1 MLNRFCLAALCLSLA
16 PSAWC
21 GAPFSFESAPG
32 RLPKNVVP
40 LSYDVAIVPDADTL
54 RLTGTESVKLQFRAA
69 TATVQFNSLNET
81 LSHVLLDGKPVKSVT
96 SSDERQLTT
105 VTLTKPVTGLHTLS
119 FSYGGKIETQP
130 QGLFAQKYT
139 KSGGGQAVL
148 LSTQMEATDARRM
161 FPCWDEPAFRA
172 YFHLTVTVP
181 KSWATVGNMPVARRT
196 VHGQSATVSFERSP
210 KMPSYLVEFTAG
222 DLREVSAARGGT
234 RFGVWAVAGQEQ
246 DGAVALAS
254 AQDILADYNDYFA
267 HPYPLPKLDSIAVPG
282 GFSGAMENWGAITYN
297 DRVLLVG
304 PSSTM
309 QNRQTVFSIQA
320 HEMAHQWFGDLVT
333 MGWWDDTWLNESFA
347 SWLAAKET
355 AARHPQWHW
364 WEEEDDSKESAMAA
378 DARATSH
385 AIEQHVTDELQAAN
399 SFDSDITYSKGEA
412 LLRMLEAY
420 LGEDVF
426 RQGIRSYIKD
436 RAYSNAAAADLW
448 NALGHASGKNV
459 PAVAAPWIEK
469 PGFPLVHV
477 TATCDSSGNRS
488 VTLRQKRFLLNG
500 GGAGAGSTGAGSTG
514 AGSAGA
520 GSANAGS
527 ANAAEWQVPLRIRSG
542 AASPRN
548 LLLDTQGQKAA
559 AGRCDEALSVN
570 ADAVGY
576 YRVQYDADTLAVNTR
591 LFPSAVDGDRIALL
605 DDQWAMVGSGEAS
618 LQNFLAL
625 ASAMDADRDARAW
638 QQIVRALAIIEYAE
652 RGSPGHQA
660 FAAYARALI
669 KPVADGLGW
678 DALPTETPDVGDLR
692 DTLLRDLSRWDDQA
706 TIDEARRRFAAFVQD
721 PQSLSADAQATL
733 LAIVG
738 QNADAATFAQLHTL
752 AKSAKD
758 DTFLQ
763 RCYVALARV
772 RDPDLARQVVQIALS
787 DEVPPQANTLGL
799 RLIVTLAR
807 EHPRLSWDTYIAH
820 QDELMKSVASE
831 VRPLVIAEQPPA
843 VYWDALPLD
852 QLEAWVRANIPAG
865 ASDNLARGMETAHHL
880 AAQKLALVK
889 AADAYLASARRAAR

>member
-1 MLNRFCLAALCLSLA
+1 MLNRFYFAALCCLLAA

-40 LSYDVAIVPDADTL
+40 VSYEVAVVPDADAL
-54 RLTGTESVKLQFRAA
+54 RFTGTESVRLQFRTA

-81 LSHVLLDGKPVKSVT
+81 LSHVLFDGKPVKSVI
-96 SSDERQLTT
+96 SSNEQQLTT
-105 VTLTKPVTGLHTLS
+105 VTLTTPAAGLHTLS
-119 FSYGGKIETQP
+119 FSYAGKIETQP

-139 KSGGGQAVL
+139 KPGGGRAVM

-172 YFHLTVTVP
+172 TFHLTVTVP
-181 KSWATVGNMPVARRT
+181 KSWATVGNMPIAHRVE
-196 VHGQSATVSFERSP
+196 HGQSATVSFQRSP

-222 DLREVSAARGGT
+222 DLREVSAERGGT
-234 RFGVWAVAGQEQ
+234 RFGVWAVAGHEQ
-246 DGAVALAS
+246 DGTVALAS
-254 AQDILADYNDYFA
+254 AQAILADYNDYFA
-267 HPYPLPKLDSIAVPG
+267 YPYPLPKLDSIAVPG

-297 DRVLLVG
+297 DQALLVS
-304 PSSTM
+304 PSSAM
-309 QNRQTVFSIQA
+309 QDRQTVFSIQA

-355 AARHPQWHW
+355 AARNPKWRW
-364 WEEEDDSKESAMAA
+364 WEQEDESKESAMAA

-385 AIEQHVTDELQAAN
+385 AIEQHVTDELQAAE

-420 LGEDVF
+420 IGEDVF
-426 RQGIRSYIKD
+426 REGIRSYVRS

-459 PAVAAPWIEK
+459 PAVAAQWIEK
-469 PGFPLVHV
+469 PGFPLVSV
-477 TATCDSSGNRS
+477 TAACDSSGNRS
-488 VTLRQKRFLLNG
+488 ITLSQKRFLLNG
-500 GGAGAGSTGAGSTG
+500 SGANGAL
-514 AGSAGA
+514 
-520 GSANAGS
+520 
-527 ANAAEWQVPLRIRSG
+527 WQVPLRIRSG
-542 AASPRN
+542 TADPRN
-548 LLLDTQGQKAA
+548 VLLDSQEQKTP

-576 YRVQYDADTLAVNTR
+576 YRVQYDAGTLAVNTR
-591 LFPSAVDGDRIALL
+591 AFPGAADGDRIALL
-605 DDQWAMVGSGEAS
+605 DDQWALVGSGEAS

-625 ASAMDADRDARAW
+625 ASSMGADRDARAW
-638 QQIVRALAIIEYAE
+638 DQIVRALAIIEYAE
-652 RGSPGHQA
+652 RGSPGHEA

-669 KPVADGLGW
+669 KPMADELGW
-678 DALPTETPDVGDLR
+678 DALPAETPDVSDLR
-692 DTLLRDLSRWDDQA
+692 DTLLRDLSRWGDQT

-721 PQSLSADAQATL
+721 PHSLSADAQTTL
-733 LAIVG
+733 LTIVG

-752 AKSAKD
+752 AKDAKD
-758 DTFLQ
+758 DTFKE
-763 RCYVALARV
+763 RCYSALARV

-787 DEVPPQANTLGL
+787 DELPPQSNSLGR
-799 RLIVTLAR
+799 RLILGLAR
-807 EHPRLSWDTYIAH
+807 EHPRLSWDTYTAN
-820 QDELMKSVASE
+820 QDQLMKSLSSTD
-831 VRPLVIAEQPPA
+831 RPLRVAQQTPV

-865 ASDNLARGMETAHHL
+865 VSDNLARGMETAHHM
-880 AAQKLALVK
+880 AEQKLALVK
-889 AADAYLASARRAAR
+889 AADMYLTSAKHAAS

>member
-1 MLNRFCLAALCLSLA
+1 MNIAMSNRARACFAALCCSLA

-40 LSYDVAIVPDADTL
+40 VSYEVAIVPDVDAL
-54 RLTGTESVKLQFRAA
+54 RFTGTESVQLQFRAA

-81 LSHVLLDGKPVKSVT
+81 LSQVLLDGRPVKSVT
-96 SSDERQLTT
+96 SSDEQQLTT
-105 VTLTKPVTGLHTLS
+105 VTLAGPLTGLHTLS
-119 FSYGGKIETQP
+119 FTYGGKIEALP

-139 KSGGGQAVL
+139 KPDGARAVL
-148 LSTQMEATDARRM
+148 LSTQFEATDARRM
-161 FPCWDEPAFRA
+161 FPCWDEPSFRA

-181 KSWATVGNMPVARRT
+181 KSWATVGNMPIARRI
-196 VHGQSATVSFERSP
+196 VHGQLATVSFQRSP
-210 KMPSYLVEFTAG
+210 KMSSYLVEFTGG

-234 RFGVWAVAGQEQ
+234 RFAVWAVAGHEQ

-304 PSSTM
+304 ASSTM

-355 AARHPQWHW
+355 AARYPDWRW
-364 WEEEDDSKESAMAA
+364 WEQQDETRESAMGA

-385 AIEQHVTDELQAAN
+385 AIEQHVTNELEAIN

-420 LGEDVF
+420 IGEDVF
-426 RQGIRSYIKD
+426 RQGIRNYIKS

-448 NALGHASGKNV
+448 NALGQASGKNIS
-459 PAVAAPWIEK
+459 AVAAQWIEK
-469 PGFPLVHV
+469 PGFPLVSV
-477 TATCDSSGNRS
+477 AAACDSSGNRS
-488 VTLRQKRFLLNG
+488 VTLSQKRFLLEG
-500 GGAGAGSTGAGSTG
+500 
-514 AGSAGA
+514 
-520 GSANAGS
+520 GSANT
-527 ANAAEWQVPLRIRSG
+527 AAWLVPLRIRAGG
-542 AASPRN
+542 AAPRN
-548 LLLDTQGQKAA
+548 LLLDTQGQKSA

-591 LFPSAVDGDRIALL
+591 LFPGAVDGDRIALL
-605 DDQWAMVGSGEAS
+605 DDQWALVGSGGAS
-618 LQNFLAL
+618 LQSFLAL
-625 ASAMDADRDARAW
+625 ASSMGADRDARAW
-638 QQIVRALAIIEYAE
+638 QQIARALAIIEYAE

-669 KPVADGLGW
+669 KPVADQLGW
-678 DALPTETPDVGDLR
+678 DAAPQETPNVGALR

-721 PQSLSADAQATL
+721 PHAVSADAQATL
-733 LAIVG
+733 VAIVA
-738 QNADAATFAQLHTL
+738 QNADAATFAQLHAL
-752 AKSAKD
+752 AKGAKD
-758 DTFLQ
+758 DTFMQ
-763 RCYVALARV
+763 RCYVALSRV

-787 DEVPPQANTLGL
+787 DELPPQANTLGL
-799 RLIVTLAR
+799 RMVLNLAR
-807 EHPRLSWDTYIAH
+807 EHPRLSWETYIAR
-820 QDELMKSVASE
+820 QDQLMKSVSSE
-831 VRPLVIAEQPPA
+831 GRPVVIAEQTPA
-843 VYWDALPLD
+843 AYWDALPLD
-852 QLEAWVRANIPAG
+852 QLEAWARANIAKG
-865 ASDNLARGMETAHHL
+865 ASGNLARGMETAHHL
-880 AAQKLALVK
+880 AAQKSALVK
-889 AADAYLASARRAAR
+889 AADLYLASATHAAR

>member
-1 MLNRFCLAALCLSLA
+1 MLDRTQFYFAALCCALA
-16 PSAWC
+16 PAAWC
-21 GAPFSFESAPG
+21 GATFSFESAPG

-40 LSYDVAIVPDADTL
+40 ISYDVRIVPDADAL
-54 RLTGTESVKLQFRAA
+54 RLTGTESVQLQFRAA

-81 LSHVLLDGKPVKSVT
+81 LNHVLLDGKPVKSVT
-96 SSDERQLTT
+96 SNDEQQLTT
-105 VTLTKPVTGLHTLS
+105 VTLTRPVSGLHTLS
-119 FSYGGKIETQP
+119 FSYSGKIETQP

-139 KSGGGQAVL
+139 KPGGGQAVL

-161 FPCWDEPAFRA
+161 FPCWDEPSFRA

-181 KSWATVGNMPVARRT
+181 KAWATVGNMPIARRT
-196 VHGQSATVSFERSP
+196 VHGELATVSFLRSP
-210 KMPSYLVEFTAG
+210 KMSSYLVEFTAG
-222 DLREVSAARGGT
+222 DLRDVSAARDGT
-234 RFGVWAVAGQEQ
+234 RFSVWAVAGHEQ

-254 AQDILADYNDYFA
+254 AQDILADYNEYFA

-297 DRVLLVG
+297 DRVLLVS

-355 AARHPQWHW
+355 AARNPAWRW
-364 WEEEDDSKESAMAA
+364 WEQEDESRESAMAA

-385 AIEQHVTDELQAAN
+385 AIEQHVTNELEALN

-420 LGEDVF
+420 IGEDVF
-426 RQGIRSYIKD
+426 RQGIRSYIKN

-448 NALGHASGKNV
+448 NALGQASGKNI

-469 PGFPLVHV
+469 PGFPLVSV
-477 TATCDSSGNRS
+477 NAACDSSGNRS

-500 GGAGAGSTGAGSTG
+500 G
-514 AGSAGA
+514 
-520 GSANAGS
+520 S
-527 ANAAEWQVPLRIRSG
+527 ANAAEWQVPLRIRTG
-542 AASPRN
+542 TAAPRTV
-548 LLLDTQGQKAA
+548 LLDAREQKTA
-559 AGRCDEALSVN
+559 AGRCDEPLSVN

-591 LFPSAVDGDRIALL
+591 AFPSAVDGDRIALL
-605 DDQWAMVGSGEAS
+605 DDQWALVGSGEAP

-625 ASAMDADRDARAW
+625 ASSMGADRDARAW

-652 RGSPGHQA
+652 RGAPRYQT

-669 KPVADGLGW
+669 KPVADELGW

-706 TIDEARRRFAAFVQD
+706 TIGEARRRFAAFIQD
-721 PQSLSADAQATL
+721 PHGVSADAQATL

-738 QNADAATFAQLHTL
+738 QNADAATFAQLHAL
-752 AKSAKD
+752 AKGAKD
-758 DTFLQ
+758 DTFMQ
-763 RCYVALARV
+763 RCYMALARV
-772 RDPDLARQVVQIALS
+772 RDPELARQVVQIALS
-787 DEVPPQANTLGL
+787 DEIPPQANTLGL
-799 RLIVTLAR
+799 RLIFTLAR
-807 EHPRLSWDTYIAH
+807 EHPRLSWDTYIAN
-820 QDELMKSVASE
+820 QDQLMKSVGSDGRA
-831 VRPLVIAEQPPA
+831 LVIAQQTPVA
-843 VYWDALPLD
+843 YWDALPLD
-852 QLEAWVRANIPAG
+852 QLEGWAHANTPKG
-865 ASDNLARGMETAHHL
+865 VSDNLARGMETAHHL
-880 AAQKLALVK
+880 AAQKQALVK
-889 AADAYLASARRAAR
+889 AADAYLASAKQAAR

>member
-1 MLNRFCLAALCLSLA
+1 MLKRFYFAALCCSLA

-40 LSYDVAIVPDADTL
+40 VSYDVAIVPDAEAL
-54 RLTGTESVKLQFRAA
+54 RFTGTESVKLQFRAA

-81 LSHVLLDGKPVKSVT
+81 LSHVQLDGKPVKSAV
-96 SSDERQLTT
+96 SSNEQQLTT

-119 FSYGGKIETQP
+119 FSYSGKIETQP

-139 KSGGGQAVL
+139 KAGGGQAVL

-181 KSWATVGNMPVARRT
+181 KSWATVGNMPIAHRAE
-196 VHGQSATVSFERSP
+196 HGGSATVSFQRSP

-234 RFGVWAVAGQEQ
+234 RFGVWAVAGREQ

-267 HPYPLPKLDSIAVPG
+267 YPYPLPKLDSIAVPG
-282 GFSGAMENWGAITYN
+282 GFSGAMENWGAITYT
-297 DRVLLVG
+297 DQALLVS
-304 PSSTM
+304 PSSAM
-309 QNRQTVFSIQA
+309 QDRQTVFSIQA

-355 AARHPQWHW
+355 AARNPKWRW
-364 WEEEDDSKESAMAA
+364 WEQEDESKESAMAA

-385 AIEQHVTDELQAAN
+385 AIEQHVTDELQAAE

-420 LGEDVF
+420 IGEDVF
-426 RQGIRSYIKD
+426 REGIRSYMRS

-459 PAVAAPWIEK
+459 PAVAAQWIEK
-469 PGFPLVHV
+469 PGFPLVQV
-477 TATCDSSGNRS
+477 TAACDSSGNRS
-488 VTLRQKRFLLNG
+488 ITLSQKRFLLNG
-500 GGAGAGSTGAGSTG
+500 G
-514 AGSAGA
+514 
-520 GSANAGS
+520 SANGVL
-527 ANAAEWQVPLRIRSG
+527 WQVPLRIRSG
-542 AASPRN
+542 TAAPRN
-548 LLLDTQGQKAA
+548 VLLDTQEQKTA

-591 LFPSAVDGDRIALL
+591 AFPSAVDGDRIALL
-605 DDQWAMVGSGEAS
+605 DDQWALVGSGEAS

-625 ASAMDADRDARAW
+625 ASSMGADRDARAW

-652 RGSPGHQA
+652 RGSPGHEA
-660 FAAYARALI
+660 FTAYARALI
-669 KPVADGLGW
+669 KPVADELGW
-678 DALPTETPDVGDLR
+678 DAAPQETPDVSDLR
-692 DTLLRDLSRWDDQA
+692 DTLLHDLSRWGDQT

-721 PQSLSADAQATL
+721 PHSLSADAQTTL
-733 LAIVG
+733 LTIVG
-738 QNADAATFAQLHTL
+738 QNADAATFAQLHAL
-752 AKSAKD
+752 AKGAKD
-758 DTFLQ
+758 DTFME
-763 RCYVALARV
+763 RCYLALARV
-772 RDPDLARQVVQIALS
+772 RDADLARQVVQIALS
-787 DEVPPQANTLGL
+787 DELPPQSNSLGR
-799 RLIVTLAR
+799 RLILGLAR
-807 EHPRLSWDTYIAH
+807 EHPRLSWDTYIAN
-820 QDELMKSVASE
+820 QDQLMKSLSSE
-831 VRPLVIAEQPPA
+831 DRPLRVAQQTPA

-865 ASDNLARGMETAHHL
+865 VSGNLARGMETAHHL

-889 AADAYLASARRAAR
+889 AADEYLASAKHAAR

>member
-1 MLNRFCLAALCLSLA
+1 MLDRTRFCFAALCCSLA
-16 PSAWC
+16 PAAWC

-40 LSYDVAIVPDADTL
+40 VSYEVAIVPDADAL
-54 RLTGTESVKLQFRAA
+54 KFTGTESVRLQFRAA

-81 LSHVLLDGKPVKSVT
+81 LSHVLLDGKPVKSVI
-96 SSDERQLTT
+96 SNDEQQLTT
-105 VTLTKPVTGLHTLS
+105 VTLTQPATGLHTLS

-139 KSGGGQAVL
+139 KPGGGRAVM

-181 KSWATVGNMPVARRT
+181 KSWATVGNMPVAKRT
-196 VHGQSATVSFERSP
+196 VHGDSATVSFQRSP
-210 KMPSYLVEFTAG
+210 KMSSYLVEFSAG
-222 DLREVSAARGGT
+222 DLREVSAVRGGT
-234 RFGVWAVAGQEQ
+234 HFGVWAVAGHEQ

-267 HPYPLPKLDSIAVPG
+267 FPYPLPKLDSIAVPG

-297 DRVLLVG
+297 DRVLLVS

-355 AARHPQWHW
+355 ASRYPAWRW
-364 WEEEDDSKESAMAA
+364 WEQEDESRESAMAA

-420 LGEDVF
+420 IGEDVF
-426 RQGIRSYIKD
+426 RQGIRSYIKN

-448 NALGHASGKNV
+448 NALAQASGKNV

-469 PGFPLVHV
+469 PGFPLVQV
-477 TATCDSSGNRS
+477 TAACDSSGNRT

-500 GGAGAGSTGAGSTG
+500 AGATGTQ
-514 AGSAGA
+514 
-520 GSANAGS
+520 
-527 ANAAEWQVPLRIRSG
+527 WQVPLRIRTGTG
-542 AASPRN
+542 APHN
-548 LLLDTQGQKAA
+548 LLFDAPEQKTA

-576 YRVQYDADTLAVNTR
+576 YRVHYDADTLAVNTSA
-591 LFPSAVDGDRIALL
+591 FPGAVDGDRIALL
-605 DDQWAMVGSGEAS
+605 DDQWALVGSGEAP

-625 ASAMDADRDARAW
+625 ASSMGADRDARAW
-638 QQIVRALAIIEYAE
+638 RQIVQALAIIEYAE
-652 RGSPGHQA
+652 RGTPGHEA
-660 FAAYARALI
+660 FTAYARALI

-678 DALPTETPDVGDLR
+678 DAAPQETPDVGALR
-692 DTLLRDLSRWDDQA
+692 DTLLRDLSRWGDQA
-706 TIDEARRRFAAFVQD
+706 TIGEARRRFAAFVKD
-721 PQSLSADAQATL
+721 PHGLSADAQATL
-733 LAIVG
+733 LTIVG
-738 QNADAATFAQLHTL
+738 QNADASTFAQLHTL
-752 AKSAKD
+752 AKDAKD
-758 DTFLQ
+758 DTFMQ

-772 RDPDLARQVVQIALS
+772 RDPELARQVVQIALS
-787 DEVPPQANTLGL
+787 DEIPPQANTLDL
-799 RLIVTLAR
+799 RLVITLAR
-807 EHPRLSWDTYIAH
+807 EHPKLSWDTFIAH
-820 QDELMKSVASE
+820 QDQLLKSVATE
-831 VRPLVIAEQPPA
+831 VRPLVIAEQTPSA
-843 VYWDALPLD
+843 YWDALPLD
-852 QLEAWVRANIPAG
+852 QLEAWVRANIPKG
-865 ASDNLARGMETAHHL
+865 AAENLARGMETAHYSV
-880 AAQKLALVK
+880 AQKPALVK
-889 AADAYLASARRAAR
+889 AADAYLASAAHR

>member
-1 MLNRFCLAALCLSLA
+1 MLKRFYLAALCCSLA

-40 LSYDVAIVPDADTL
+40 VSYDVAIVPDADAL
-54 RLTGTESVKLQFRAA
+54 RFTGTESVRLQFRAA

-81 LSHVLLDGKPVKSVT
+81 LSHVLLDGKPVKSAV
-96 SSDERQLTT
+96 SSNEQQLTT
-105 VTLTKPVTGLHTLS
+105 VTLTKPVTGPHTLS
-119 FSYGGKIETQP
+119 FSYSGKIETQP

-139 KSGGGQAVL
+139 KSGGGQAVM
-148 LSTQMEATDARRM
+148 LSTQFEATDARRM

-172 YFHLTVTVP
+172 TFHLTVTVP
-181 KSWATVGNMPVARRT
+181 KSWATVGNMPIAQRS
-196 VHGQSATVSFERSP
+196 VHGESATVSFQRSP

-234 RFGVWAVAGQEQ
+234 RFGIWAVAGREQ

-267 HPYPLPKLDSIAVPG
+267 YPYPLPKLDSIAVPG
-282 GFSGAMENWGAITYN
+282 GFSGAMENWGAITYT
-297 DRVLLVG
+297 DQALLVS
-304 PSSTM
+304 PSSAM
-309 QNRQTVFSIQA
+309 QDRQTVFSVQA

-355 AARHPQWHW
+355 AARNPKWRW
-364 WEEEDDSKESAMAA
+364 WEQEDESKESAMAA

-385 AIEQHVTDELQAAN
+385 AIEQHVTDELQAAE

-420 LGEDVF
+420 IGEDVF
-426 RQGIRSYIKD
+426 REGIRSYMMS

-459 PAVAAPWIEK
+459 PAVAAQWIEK
-469 PGFPLVHV
+469 PGFPLVQV
-477 TATCDSSGNRS
+477 TAACDSSGNRS
-488 VTLRQKRFLLNG
+488 ITLSQKRFLLNG
-500 GGAGAGSTGAGSTG
+500 G
-514 AGSAGA
+514 
-520 GSANAGS
+520 SANGVL
-527 ANAAEWQVPLRIRSG
+527 WQVPLRIRSG
-542 AASPRN
+542 TAAPRN
-548 LLLDTQGQKAA
+548 VLFDTQEQKTA

-591 LFPSAVDGDRIALL
+591 AFPSAVDGDRIALL
-605 DDQWAMVGSGEAS
+605 DDQWALVGSGEAS

-625 ASAMDADRDARAW
+625 ASSMGADRDARAW
-638 QQIVRALAIIEYAE
+638 QQIVLALAIIEYAE
-652 RGSPGHQA
+652 RGSPGHEA

-669 KPVADGLGW
+669 KPVADELGW
-678 DALPTETPDVGDLR
+678 DALPAETPDVSDLR
-692 DTLLRDLSRWDDQA
+692 DTLLHDLSRWGDQT

-721 PQSLSADAQATL
+721 PHSLSADAQTTL
-733 LAIVG
+733 LTIVG
-738 QNADAATFAQLHTL
+738 QNADAATFAQLHAL
-752 AKSAKD
+752 AKGAKD
-758 DTFLQ
+758 DTFME
-763 RCYVALARV
+763 RCYLALARV

-787 DEVPPQANTLGL
+787 DELPPQSNSLGR
-799 RLIVTLAR
+799 RLILGLAR
-807 EHPRLSWDTYIAH
+807 EHPRLSWDTYIAN
-820 QDELMKSVASE
+820 QDQLMKSLSSE
-831 VRPLVIAEQPPA
+831 DRPLRVAQQTPA

-865 ASDNLARGMETAHHL
+865 VSGNLARGMETAQHL

-889 AADAYLASARRAAR
+889 AADVYLASAKHAAR

>member
-1 MLNRFCLAALCLSLA
+1 MLNRFYFAALSCLLA

-21 GAPFSFESAPG
+21 GAPFSFDSAPG

-40 LSYDVAIVPDADTL
+40 VSYDVAVVPDADAL
-54 RLTGTESVKLQFRAA
+54 RFTGTESVRLQFRTA

-81 LSHVLLDGKPVKSVT
+81 LSHVLLDGKPVKSVI
-96 SSDERQLTT
+96 SSNEQQLTT
-105 VTLTKPVTGLHTLS
+105 VTLTTPAAGPHTLS
-119 FSYGGKIETQP
+119 FSYTGKIETQP

-139 KSGGGQAVL
+139 KLGGGQAVM

-172 YFHLTVTVP
+172 TFHLTVTIP
-181 KSWATVGNMPVARRT
+181 KSWATVGNMPIARR
-196 VHGQSATVSFERSP
+196 VEHGESATVSFQRSP

-222 DLREVSAARGGT
+222 DLREVSAVHGGT
-234 RFGVWAVAGQEQ
+234 RFGVWAVAGHEQ
-246 DGAVALAS
+246 DGTVALAS

-297 DRVLLVG
+297 DQVLLVS
-304 PSSTM
+304 PSSAM
-309 QNRQTVFSIQA
+309 QDRQTVFSIQA

-355 AARHPQWHW
+355 AARNPKWRW
-364 WEEEDDSKESAMAA
+364 WEQEDESKESAMAA

-385 AIEQHVTDELQAAN
+385 AIEQHVTDELQAAD

-420 LGEDVF
+420 IGEDVF
-426 RQGIRSYIKD
+426 RQGIRSYIKN

-459 PAVAAPWIEK
+459 SAVAAPWIEK
-469 PGFPLVHV
+469 PGFPLVSV
-477 TATCDSSGNRS
+477 TAACDSSGNRS
-488 VTLRQKRFLLNG
+488 ITLSQKRFLLNG
-500 GGAGAGSTGAGSTG
+500 SGASGAL
-514 AGSAGA
+514 
-520 GSANAGS
+520 
-527 ANAAEWQVPLRIRSG
+527 WQVPLRIRSG
-542 AASPRN
+542 TADPRN
-548 LLLDTQGQKAA
+548 VLLDKQEQKTA

-576 YRVQYDADTLAVNTR
+576 YRVQYDAGTLAVNTR
-591 LFPSAVDGDRIALL
+591 AFSGAVDGDRIALL
-605 DDQWAMVGSGEAS
+605 DDQWALVGSGEAS

-625 ASAMDADRDARAW
+625 ASSMGADRDARAW
-638 QQIVRALAIIEYAE
+638 NQIVRALAIIEYDE
-652 RGSPGHQA
+652 RGSRGHEA

-669 KPVADGLGW
+669 KPMADELGW
-678 DALPTETPDVGDLR
+678 DALPTETPDVSDLR
-692 DTLLRDLSRWDDQA
+692 DTLLRDLSRWGDQT

-721 PQSLSADAQATL
+721 PHSLSADAQTTL
-733 LAIVG
+733 LTIVG

-752 AKSAKD
+752 AKDAKD
-758 DTFLQ
+758 DTFKE
-763 RCYVALARV
+763 RCYSALARV

-787 DEVPPQANTLGL
+787 DELPPQANSLAR
-799 RLIVTLAR
+799 RLILGLAR
-807 EHPRLSWDTYIAH
+807 EHPRLSWDTYIAN
-820 QDELMKSVASE
+820 QDQLMKSLSSTD
-831 VRPLVIAEQPPA
+831 RPLRVAQQTPV

-852 QLEAWVRANIPAG
+852 QLEAWVRANIPTG
-865 ASDNLARGMETAHHL
+865 VSDNLARGMETAHHL

-889 AADAYLASARRAAR
+889 AADMYLASAKHAAR

>member
-1 MLNRFCLAALCLSLA
+1 MFNRTRFCLAALFCALA
-16 PSAWC
+16 PAAWC

-40 LSYDVAIVPDADTL
+40 VSYDVAIVPDVDAL
-54 RLTGTESVKLQFRAA
+54 RLAGTESVQLQFRAA
-69 TATVQFNSLNET
+69 SATVQFNSLNET
-81 LSHVLLDGKPVKSVT
+81 LTRVLLDGKPVKSV
-96 SSDERQLTT
+96 SSSNEQQLTT
-105 VTLTKPVTGLHTLS
+105 VTLAKPAAGLHTLS
-119 FSYGGKIETQP
+119 FSYSGKIESQP

-139 KSGGGQAVL
+139 KPGGGQAVM

-196 VHGQSATVSFERSP
+196 VNGESATVSFQRSP

-222 DLREVSAARGGT
+222 DMREVSAARGGT
-234 RFGVWAVAGQEQ
+234 QFGVWAVAGHEQ
-246 DGAVALAS
+246 DGAAALAS
-254 AQDILADYNDYFA
+254 AQDILADYNEYFA
-267 HPYPLPKLDSIAVPG
+267 YPYPLPKLDSIAIPG

-297 DRVLLVG
+297 DRVLLVS

-309 QNRQTVFSIQA
+309 RNRQTVFSIQA

-355 AARHPQWHW
+355 AARYPAWRW
-364 WEEEDDSKESAMAA
+364 WEQEDDSKESAMAA

-420 LGEDVF
+420 IGEDVF
-426 RQGIRSYIKD
+426 RQAIRSYIKN

-469 PGFPLVHV
+469 PGFPLIQV
-477 TATCDSSGNRS
+477 TAACDASGNRS
-488 VTLRQKRFLLNG
+488 VTLSQKRFLLNG
-500 GGAGAGSTGAGSTG
+500 AGATGAQ
-514 AGSAGA
+514 
-520 GSANAGS
+520 
-527 ANAAEWQVPLRIRSG
+527 WQVPLRIRTGS
-542 AASPRN
+542 AAARN
-548 LLLDTQGQKAA
+548 VLLDTQEQKIA

-576 YRVQYDADTLAVNTR
+576 YRVQYDAGTLAVNTR
-591 LFPSAVDGDRIALL
+591 LFPDAVDGDRIALL
-605 DDQWAMVGSGEAS
+605 DDQWALVGSGEAPLQS
-618 LQNFLAL
+618 LLAL
-625 ASAMDADRDARAW
+625 ASSMGTDRDARAW
-638 QQIVRALAIIEYAE
+638 QQIVRALAVIEYDE
-652 RGSPGHQA
+652 RGSPGHEA

-669 KPVADGLGW
+669 KPVADQLGW
-678 DALPTETPDVGDLR
+678 DAAPQETPDVGDLR
-692 DTLLRDLSRWDDQA
+692 DTLLRDLSSWGGQA
-706 TIDEARRRFAAFVQD
+706 TIDEARRRFAAFVKD
-721 PQSLSADAQATL
+721 PHSLNADAQTTL
-733 LAIVG
+733 LTIVG

-752 AKSAKD
+752 AKDAKD
-758 DTFLQ
+758 DTFMQ

-772 RDPDLARQVVQIALS
+772 RDPALARQVVQIALS
-787 DEVPPQANTLGL
+787 DELPPQANTLAI
-799 RLIVTLAR
+799 RLIIGLAR
-807 EHPRLSWDTYIAH
+807 EHPRLSWDTYIAN
-820 QDELMKSVASE
+820 QNQLMKAIQSE
-831 VRPLVIAEQPPA
+831 VRPLVIAQQSPA

-852 QLEAWVRANIPAG
+852 QLEAWARAHIPEG
-865 ASDNLARGMETAHHL
+865 ASKNLARGMETAHYL
-880 AAQKLALVK
+880 AAQKLTLVK
-889 AADAYLASARRAAR
+889 AADAYLAMAKHAAR

>member
-1 MLNRFCLAALCLSLA
+1 MNIVMLNRTRFCFAALCCSLA
-16 PSAWC
+16 PTAWC
-21 GAPFSFESAPG
+21 GAPFVFESAPG

-40 LSYDVAIVPDADTL
+40 VSYDVAIVPDADAL
-54 RLTGTESVKLQFRAA
+54 KLTGTESVQLQFRAA
-69 TATVQFNSLNET
+69 TAMVQFNSLNET

-96 SSDERQLTT
+96 SSDEQQLST
-105 VTLTKPVTGLHTLS
+105 VTLMKPVTGLHTLS
-119 FSYGGKIETQP
+119 FSYSGKIETQP

-148 LSTQMEATDARRM
+148 LSTQLEVTDARRM

-181 KSWATVGNMPVARRT
+181 KSWATVGNMPIARRT
-196 VHGQSATVSFERSP
+196 VHGQSATVSFQRSP
-210 KMPSYLVEFTAG
+210 KMSSYLVEFTAG

-234 RFGVWAVAGQEQ
+234 RFGVWAVAGHEQ
-246 DGAVALAS
+246 DGAMALAS

-267 HPYPLPKLDSIAVPG
+267 YPFPLPKLDSIAVPG
-282 GFSGAMENWGAITYN
+282 GFSGAMENWGAITYT
-297 DRVLLVG
+297 DQALLVG

-309 QNRQTVFSIQA
+309 QDRQTVFSVQA

-355 AARHPQWHW
+355 AARNPKWRW
-364 WEEEDDSKESAMAA
+364 WEQEDGSRESAMAA

-420 LGEDVF
+420 IGEDVF
-426 RQGIRSYIKD
+426 RQGIRTYMKS

-448 NALGHASGKNV
+448 NALGQASGKNV
-459 PAVAAPWIEK
+459 PAIAAPWIEK
-469 PGFPLVHV
+469 PGFPLVGV
-477 TATCDSSGNRS
+477 TAACDPSGNRS
-488 VTLRQKRFLLNG
+488 VSLSQKRFLLNG
-500 GGAGAGSTGAGSTG
+500 G
-514 AGSAGA
+514 
-520 GSANAGS
+520 SANG
-527 ANAAEWQVPLRIRSG
+527 AEWQVPLRIRSG
-542 AASPRN
+542 TAAPRN
-548 LLLDTQGQKAA
+548 VLLDTQDQKTE

-570 ADAVGY
+570 AGAVGY

-605 DDQWAMVGSGEAS
+605 DDQWALVGSGEAP
-618 LQNFLAL
+618 LQSFLAL
-625 ASAMDADRDARAW
+625 ASAMGADRDARAW
-638 QQIVRALAIIEYAE
+638 QQIARPLAIIEYAE

-660 FAAYARALI
+660 FAAYARGLI
-669 KPVADGLGW
+669 KPVADELGW
-678 DALPTETPDVGDLR
+678 DAAPQETPDVVELR
-692 DTLLRDLSRWDDQA
+692 DTLLRDLSRWGDQA
-706 TIDEARRRFAAFVQD
+706 TIDEARRRFAAFVRD
-721 PQSLSADAQATL
+721 PLGLSADAQTTL
-733 LAIVG
+733 LSIVG

-752 AKSAKD
+752 AKGAKD
-758 DTFLQ
+758 ETFME

-772 RDPDLARQVVQIALS
+772 RNPDLARQVVQIALS
-787 DEVPPQANTLGL
+787 DELPPQANTLGR
-799 RLIVTLAR
+799 RLILGLAR

-820 QDELMKSVASE
+820 QDQLTKSISSE
-831 VRPLVIAEQPPA
+831 VRPLLLAQGTPA
-843 VYWDALPLD
+843 AYWDALPLD
-852 QLEAWVRANIPAG
+852 QLEAWVRANIPKG
-865 ASDNLARGMETAHHL
+865 ASGNLARGMETAHHL

-889 AADAYLASARRAAR
+889 AADAYLASAMHAAR

>member
-1 MLNRFCLAALCLSLA
+1 MLNPTRFYFAALCCSLA

-21 GAPFSFESAPG
+21 AAPFSFESAPG

-40 LSYDVAIVPDADTL
+40 VSYDVVIVPDTDAL
-54 RLTGTESVKLQFRAA
+54 KFTGIESVQLQFRAA
-69 TATVQFNSLNET
+69 TATLQFNSLNET
-81 LSHVLLDGKPVKSVT
+81 LSHVLLDGKPVKSVA

-105 VTLTKPVTGLHTLS
+105 VTLTQPATGLHTLS
-119 FSYGGKIETQP
+119 FSYTGKIETQP

-139 KSGGGQAVL
+139 KSGGGEAVL

-161 FPCWDEPAFRA
+161 FPCWDEPSFRA

-181 KSWATVGNMPVARRT
+181 KSWATVGNMPIARRT
-196 VHGQSATVSFERSP
+196 IHGQAVTVSFQRSP

-222 DLREVSAARGGT
+222 DLREVSASRGGT
-234 RFGVWAVAGQEQ
+234 RFGVWAVAGHEQ
-246 DGAVALAS
+246 DGAAPLAS

-267 HPYPLPKLDSIAVPG
+267 YPYPLPKLDSIAVPG

-297 DRVLLVG
+297 DQVLLVS

-309 QNRQTVFSIQA
+309 QDRQTVFSVQA

-355 AARHPQWHW
+355 AARFPAWHW

-385 AIEQHVTDELQAAN
+385 AIHQDVTDELQAAN

-420 LGEDVF
+420 IGEDVF
-426 RQGIRSYIKD
+426 RQGIRSYMKS
-436 RAYSNAAAADLW
+436 RAYSNATAADLW
-448 NALGHASGKNV
+448 NALRQTSGKNI
-459 PAVAAPWIEK
+459 PAVAAQWIEK
-469 PGFPLVHV
+469 PGFPLVSV
-477 TATCDSSGNRS
+477 TAACDSSGNRS

-500 GGAGAGSTGAGSTG
+500 GGANGAQ
-514 AGSAGA
+514 
-520 GSANAGS
+520 
-527 ANAAEWQVPLRIRSG
+527 WQVPLRIRTG
-542 AASPRN
+542 ALSPRN
-548 LLLDTQGQKAA
+548 VLLDTRDQKTE

-591 LFPSAVDGDRIALL
+591 LFSAAVDGDRIALL
-605 DDQWAMVGSGEAS
+605 DDQWALVGSGEAS
-618 LQNFLAL
+618 LQSFLAL
-625 ASAMDADRDARAW
+625 ASAMGGDRDARAW

-652 RGSPGHQA
+652 RGSPGAKA

-669 KPVADGLGW
+669 KPVADDLGW
-678 DALPTETPDVGDLR
+678 DAAPQETPDVGDLR
-692 DTLLRDLSRWDDQA
+692 DTLLRDLSRWGDQA
-706 TIDEARRRFAAFVQD
+706 TIDEARRRFAAFVKE
-721 PQSLSADAQATL
+721 PGSLSADAQTTL
-733 LAIVG
+733 LTIVG
-738 QNADAATFAQLHTL
+738 QNADAATFAQLHAL
-752 AKSAKD
+752 AKGAKD
-758 DTFLQ
+758 DTFME

-772 RDPDLARQVVQIALS
+772 RDPDLARQVVKIALS
-787 DEVPPQANTLGL
+787 DEIPPQANTLGR
-799 RLIVTLAR
+799 RLILSLAR

-820 QDELMKSVASE
+820 QDQLMKSISSE
-831 VRPLVIAEQPPA
+831 DRPLRVAQQTPA

-852 QLEAWVRANIPAG
+852 QLEAWVRANIPKG
-865 ASDNLARGMETAHHL
+865 AADNLARGMETAHHL
-880 AAQKLALVK
+880 AAQKLVLVK
-889 AADAYLASARRAAR
+889 AADAFLASATHAAR

>member
-1 MLNRFCLAALCLSLA
+1 MNIAMLKRFCFAALCLSLA
-16 PSAWC
+16 ASAWC

-40 LSYDVAIVPDADTL
+40 LSYDVAIVPDTDAL
-54 RLTGTESVKLQFRAA
+54 RLTGTESVQLQFRAA

-81 LSHVLLDGKPVKSVT
+81 LSHVLLDGKPVKSVI
-96 SSDERQLTT
+96 SSDEQQLTT

-119 FSYGGKIETQP
+119 FSYTGKIETQP

-181 KSWATVGNMPVARRT
+181 KSWATVGNMPIARRT
-196 VHGQSATVSFERSP
+196 VHGQAATVSFQRSP

-234 RFGVWAVAGQEQ
+234 RFGVWAVAGHEQ

-254 AQDILADYNDYFA
+254 AQDILADYNDYFGY
-267 HPYPLPKLDSIAVPG
+267 PYPLPKLDSIAVPG

-355 AARHPQWHW
+355 AARNPKWRW
-364 WEEEDDSKESAMAA
+364 WEQEDESRESAMAA

-420 LGEDVF
+420 IGEDVF
-426 RQGIRSYIKD
+426 RQGIRSYIKN

-469 PGFPLVHV
+469 PGFPLVQV
-477 TATCDSSGNRS
+477 TAACDSSGNRS
-488 VTLRQKRFLLNG
+488 VTLSQKRFLLN
-500 GGAGAGSTGAGSTG
+500 AGN
-514 AGSAGA
+514 
-520 GSANAGS
+520 ANAGG
-527 ANAAEWQVPLRIRSG
+527 ANAAQWQVPLRIRTG

-548 LLLDTQGQKAA
+548 VLLDTQEQKIA

-591 LFPSAVDGDRIALL
+591 LFESAVDGDRIALL
-605 DDQWAMVGSGEAS
+605 DDQWALVGSGEAP

-625 ASAMDADRDARAW
+625 ASSMGADRDARAW
-638 QQIVRALAIIEYAE
+638 RQIVQALAIIEYAE
-652 RGSPGHQA
+652 RGSLGAKA

-678 DALPTETPDVGDLR
+678 DAAPQETPDLGVLR
-692 DTLLRDLSRWDDQA
+692 DTLLRDLSRWGDQA
-706 TIDEARRRFAAFVQD
+706 TIDEAHRRFAAFVKD
-721 PQSLSADAQATL
+721 PHSLSADAQATL
-733 LAIVG
+733 LTIVG

-752 AKSAKD
+752 AKDAKD

-772 RDPDLARQVVQIALS
+772 RDPGLARQVAQIALS
-787 DEVPPQANTLGL
+787 DEIPPQANTLGL
-799 RLIVTLAR
+799 RLILTLAR

-820 QDELMKSVASE
+820 QDQLMKSVSTE
-831 VRPLVIAEQPPA
+831 ERPLVIAEQTPSA
-843 VYWDALPLD
+843 YWDALPLD
-852 QLEAWVRANIPAG
+852 QLEAWVRANIPTG
-865 ASDNLARGMETAHHL
+865 ASDNLARGMETAHYL

-889 AADAYLASARRAAR
+889 AADAYLASAKHAAR

>member
-1 MLNRFCLAALCLSLA
+1 MNIVMLNRTRFCFAALCCSLA

-40 LSYDVAIVPDADTL
+40 ISYDVAVVPDADAL
-54 RLTGTESVKLQFRAA
+54 RFTGTESVQLQFRAA

-81 LSHVLLDGKPVKSVT
+81 LSHVLLDGKPVKSVS
-96 SSDERQLTT
+96 SSDEQQLTT
-105 VTLTKPVTGLHTLS
+105 VALTKPATIGRHTLS
-119 FSYGGKIETQP
+119 FSYSGKIETGP
-130 QGLFAQKYT
+130 QGLFAQKY
-139 KSGGGQAVL
+139 KESGGTEAVL

-161 FPCWDEPAFRA
+161 FPCWDEPSFRA

-181 KSWATVGNMPVARRT
+181 ASWATVGNMPIERRT
-196 VHGQSATVSFERSP
+196 VHGQSATVSFQRSP
-210 KMPSYLVEFTAG
+210 KMPSYLVVFTAG
-222 DLREVSAARGGT
+222 DLREVTASRGGM
-234 RFGVWAVAGQEQ
+234 RFGVWAVAGHEQ

-254 AQDILADYNDYFA
+254 AQDILADYNEYFA
-267 HPYPLPKLDSIAVPG
+267 YPYPLPKLDSIAVPG

-297 DRVLLVG
+297 EQALLVG

-309 QNRQTVFSIQA
+309 EARQTVFSIQA

-355 AARHPQWHW
+355 AARNPMWHW
-364 WEEEDDSKESAMAA
+364 WEQEDASRESAMAA

-385 AIEQHVTDELQAAN
+385 AIEQHVTNELEALN

-420 LGEDVF
+420 IGEDVF
-426 RQGIRSYIKD
+426 RQGIRSYMKD

-448 NALGHASGKNV
+448 NALGHASGKNI

-469 PGFPLVHV
+469 PGFPLVQV
-477 TATCDSSGNRS
+477 TAACDASGNRS

-500 GGAGAGSTGAGSTG
+500 GSE
-514 AGSAGA
+514 
-520 GSANAGS
+520 
-527 ANAAEWQVPLRIRSG
+527 NAAEWQVPLRIRTG
-542 AASPRN
+542 TAAPRN
-548 LLLDTQGQKAA
+548 VLLDAQEQKTA

-576 YRVQYDADTLAVNTR
+576 YRVQYDAGTLAVNTR
-591 LFPSAVDGDRIALL
+591 LFPAAVDGDRIALL
-605 DDQWAMVGSGEAS
+605 DDQWALVGSGETP
-618 LQNFLAL
+618 LQSFLAL
-625 ASAMDADRDARAW
+625 ASAMGGDRDARAW
-638 QQIVRALAIIEYAE
+638 QQILRALAIIEYAE
-652 RGSPGHQA
+652 RRSAGHEA
-660 FAAYARALI
+660 FALYARALI
-669 KPVADGLGW
+669 KPVAETLGW
-678 DALPTETPDVGDLR
+678 DAAPQETPDVGDLR
-692 DTLLRDLSRWDDQA
+692 DTLLRDLSRWGDQA
-706 TIDEARRRFAAFVQD
+706 TIDEARRRFAAFVKD
-721 PQSLSADAQATL
+721 PRGLSADAQATL

-738 QNADAATFAQLHTL
+738 QNADAATFAQLHTM
-752 AKSAKD
+752 AKGAKD
-758 DTFLQ
+758 ETAME
-763 RCYVALARV
+763 RYYVALARV

-787 DEVPPQANTLGL
+787 DEIPPQANTLGR
-799 RLIVTLAR
+799 RLIQLLAR

-820 QDELMKSVASE
+820 QDQIMKSISSFDRA
-831 VRPLVIAEQPPA
+831 LLLAQQTPA
-843 VYWDALPLD
+843 VYWDTLPLD
-852 QLEAWVRANIPAG
+852 QLEAWVRANIPEG

-889 AADAYLASARRAAR
+889 AADAYLASAKHAAR

>member
-1 MLNRFCLAALCLSLA
+1 MHNMSRFYFAALCCSLA
-16 PSAWC
+16 PAAWC

-40 LSYDVAIVPDADTL
+40 ISYDVAIVPDADAL
-54 RLTGTESVKLQFRAA
+54 KFTGTESVQLQFRAA

-81 LSHVLLDGKPVKSVT
+81 LSHVLLDGKPVKSVI
-96 SSDERQLTT
+96 SNDEQQLTT
-105 VTLTKPVTGLHTLS
+105 VTLMKPATGAHTLS
-119 FSYGGKIETQP
+119 FSYSGKIETQP

-139 KSGGGQAVL
+139 MPGGGRAVM

-172 YFHLTVTVP
+172 DFQLTVTVP
-181 KSWATVGNMPVARRT
+181 KSWATVGNMPIAHRIVR
-196 VHGQSATVSFERSP
+196 GESATVSFQRSP

-234 RFGVWAVAGQEQ
+234 QFGVWAVAGHEQ

-254 AQDILADYNDYFA
+254 AQDILADYNTYFA
-267 HPYPLPKLDSIAVPG
+267 FAYPLPKLDSIAVPG

-297 DRVLLVG
+297 DRALLVG

-355 AARHPQWHW
+355 AARYPAWRW
-364 WEEEDDSKESAMAA
+364 WEHEDESRESAMAA

-420 LGEDVF
+420 IGEDVF
-426 RQGIRSYIKD
+426 RQGIRSYIKS

-448 NALGHASGKNV
+448 NALAQASGKNV

-469 PGFPLVHV
+469 PGFPLVSV
-477 TATCDSSGNRS
+477 TAACDSSGNRS
-488 VTLRQKRFLLNG
+488 VTLRQKRFLLKG
-500 GGAGAGSTGAGSTG
+500 GGALGAD
-514 AGSAGA
+514 
-520 GSANAGS
+520 
-527 ANAAEWQVPLRIRSG
+527 WQVPLRVRIG
-542 AASPRN
+542 TAAPRTV
-548 LLLDTQGQKAA
+548 LLDTEGQKTA

-576 YRVQYDADTLAVNTR
+576 YRVQYDADTLAVNTQ
-591 LFPSAVDGDRIALL
+591 LFSGAVDGDRIALL
-605 DDQWAMVGSGEAS
+605 DDQWALVGSGEAS

-625 ASAMDADRDARAW
+625 ASSMGTDRDARAW
-638 QQIVRALAIIEYAE
+638 QQIVQALALIEYAE
-652 RGSPGHQA
+652 RGSPGAKA

-678 DALPTETPDVGDLR
+678 DAAAQETPDVGALR
-692 DTLLRDLSRWDDQA
+692 DTLLRDLSRWGDQA
-706 TIDEARRRFAAFVQD
+706 TIDEARRRFAAFVKD
-721 PQSLSADAQATL
+721 PHSLSADAQATL
-733 LAIVG
+733 LTIVG

-752 AKSAKD
+752 AKETKD
-758 DTFLQ
+758 DTFKS

-772 RDPDLARQVVQIALS
+772 RDPELARQVVQIALS
-787 DEVPPQANTLGL
+787 DEIPPQDNTLDL
-799 RLIVTLAR
+799 RLILTLAR

-820 QDELMKSVASE
+820 QDQLMKSVATE
-831 VRPLVIAEQPPA
+831 VRPLVIAEQTPSA
-843 VYWDALPLD
+843 YWDALPLD
-852 QLEAWVRANIPAG
+852 QLEAWVRANIPKG
-865 ASDNLARGMETAHHL
+865 ASGNLARGMETAHYWV
-880 AAQKLALVK
+880 AQKQALVK
-889 AADAYLASARRAAR
+889 AADLYLASATHAAR